1 MVNKSKI
8 KCFFSVKQKMRTL
21 TELNIN
27 FHVLFWK
34 IDCNCNFTHTEIVV
48 FFITCHNNVG
58 ANFKNLSCNFY
69 NKKY

>member
-34 IDCNCNFTHTEIVV
+34 IDCNFTHTEIVV
-48 FFITCHNNVG
+48 FITTCHNDVRDVLKSWV
-58 ANFKNLSCNFY
+58 ASFIIKSI
-69 NKKY
+69 K